1 MRPMLHAVLAAT
13 VVLLAGG
20 SAGAHPVG
28 SIAGRVTD
36 RTGSALPG
44 ATVEAVQQGGTHTA
58 AAVSLPGGRY
68 RVAGLVPGTYRVT
81 FRLGDLAE
89 PHVETVTVAAGA
101 DVTLD
106 VVLTLAVRDSIEVR
120 GRRALKDLA
129 AVGEYGQT
137 LVGVADAATEGT
149 VGKERLD
156 TRPLGRT
163 GELLEAVPGVIISQH
178 SGEGKANQYYLRGFN
193 LDHGTDLFTDV
204 AGVPV
209 NMPTHAH
216 GQGYSDLN
224 FLIPELVTSLQFRKG
239 PYFAEEGDFAAA
251 GAVHVNLARTI
262 APGFAQLEGGQDGY
276 ARAVVARSVRA
287 LGGDLLLG
295 GELAHND
302 GPWVV
307 PDHFRKWNLLAS
319 WSRGDVRNGVRVLAM
334 AYQGHWTATDQVPQ
348 RAIDAGLIPRF
359 GTLDPTD
366 GGRSTRYSLSGEWQ
380 RSTEDVVTR
389 ASAFAMAY
397 GLDLYNNFTYDL
409 DDPENGDQFHQ
420 HDRRIV
426 TGGRVVRQWLRTI
439 GGRET
444 ENEAGVQFRNDNI
457 TGLALSHTRAREELS
472 TTRQDHVAQTSAAVF
487 VQNTTTWSP
496 HLRTIAGLRADTYR
510 FHVSG
515 DNPLNSG
522 HAAESLLSPKLAVI
536 LGPWAKTELYANAGY
551 GFHSNDGRGS
561 TIRVSPTTGVPVD
574 RVSPLVRAKGA
585 EVGVRTAAL
594 PGLESSVAVWGLDID
609 SELVFSGDAGETEA
623 SRASRRWGAEWSSV
637 WQVTRALA
645 FDADLSLSRAR
656 FTEPDP
662 TLGNNPD
669 AGNDIPG
676 ALQNVVSAGV
686 AWSDPAGPFASARLR
701 YFGPRPLVESGRVRS
716 KGSTLVNA
724 EAGWRDHHER
734 WRVALELINV
744 FGAAVSDIDYYYAS
758 RLPGEPVDG
767 VNDIHTHPALP
778 RTLRASVRV
787 TF

>member
-1 MRPMLHAVLAAT
+1 MRPTLRVTMAAVL
-13 VVLLAGG
+13 LLAV
-20 SAGAHPVG
+20 AAAAWAHPVG

-36 RTGSALPG
+36 GSGSALPG
-44 ATVEAVQQGGTHTA
+44 VTIEAARPDGSHTA
-58 AAVSLPGGRY
+58 AALSLPGGRY
-68 RVAGLVPGTYRVT
+68 RLTGLLPGPYRVT
-81 FRLGDLAE
+81 FRVGDLAE
-89 PHVETVTVAAGA
+89 PRVETVTVAAGA
-101 DVTLD
+101 EVTLD

-149 VGKERLD
+149 VGKERLES
-156 TRPLGRT
+156 RPLGRT
-163 GELLEAVPGVIISQH
+163 GELLEAVPGVIVSQH

-193 LDHGTDLFTDV
+193 LDHGTDLFADV

-224 FLIPELVTSLQFRKG
+224 FLIPELVTSIQFRKG
-239 PYFAEEGDFAAA
+239 PYYAEEGDFSAA
-251 GAVHVNLARTI
+251 GAVHLNLARTL
-262 APGFAQLEGGQDGY
+262 APGFAQFEGGQDGY

-307 PDHFRKWNLLAS
+307 PDHFRRINLLAS

-334 AYQGHWTATDQVPQ
+334 AYQGRWTATDQVPQ
-348 RAIDAGLIPRF
+348 RAIDGGLIPRF

-366 GGRSTRYSLSGEWQ
+366 GGRSTRTSLSGEWQ
-380 RSTEDVVTR
+380 RSTDDVVTR
-389 ASAFAMAY
+389 ASAFVMAY
-397 GLDLYNNFTYDL
+397 GLDLYNDFTYAL
-409 DDPENGDQFHQ
+409 DDPDNGDQFHQ
-420 HDRRIV
+420 RDRRIV

-457 TGLALSHTRAREELS
+457 TDLALTHTRAREELS
-472 TTRQDHVAQTSAAVF
+472 TTRQDHVAQTSAALF

-496 HLRTIAGLRADTYR
+496 HLRSIAGLRVDAYR
-510 FHVSG
+510 VHVSSG
-515 DNPLNSG
+515 NPLNSG
-522 HAAESLLSPKLAVI
+522 RADASLVSPKLAVI
-536 LGPWAKTELYANAGY
+536 LGPWAKTEFYANAGC
-551 GFHSNDGRGS
+551 GFHSNDGRGA
-561 TIRVSPTTGVPVD
+561 TIRVSPATGEPVD

-585 EVGVRTAAL
+585 EIGVRTAAL
-594 PGLESSVAVWGLDID
+594 PGLESSVAVWGLDLD

-623 SRASRRWGAEWSSV
+623 SRASRRWGVEWSSV
-637 WQVTRALA
+637 WQATPALA
-645 FDADLSLSRAR
+645 LDADLSVSRAK

-662 TLGNNPD
+662 TRGANPD
-669 AGNDIPG
+669 AGDEVPG
-676 ALQNVVSAGV
+676 ALQSVVSAGV

-724 EAGWRDHHER
+724 EAGWRDHHGR
-734 WRVALELINV
+734 WRVALEVVNL
-744 FGAAVSDIDYYYAS
+744 FDAAVSDIDYHYPS